1 MARNEYEAAYKADVL
16 SYPAALGLAKA
27 WEKTD
32 TTAAGSQRALDSY
45 KAACSLRPG
54 AIATFLA
61 AGNLA
66 MKLKQ
71 YATATELYSRA
82 VAANPA
88 DISAIDGLI
97 RALRNAGGQAKVA
110 DAYQRYRDTI
120 PVRKA
125 K

>member
-1 MARNEYEAAYKADVL
+1 
-16 SYPAALGLAKA
+16 
-27 WEKTD
+27 
-32 TTAAGSQRALDSY
+32 
-45 KAACSLRPG
+45 
-54 AIATFLA
+54 
-61 AGNLA
+61 

>member
-1 MARNEYEAAYKADVL
+1 MNLKKKQPELYK
-16 SYPAALGLAKA
+16 LGAVA
-27 WEKTD
+27 D
-32 TTAAGSQRALDSY
+32 TTAAGSQHALDSY

-71 YATATELYSRA
+71 YATAAELYSRA

-97 RALRNAGGQAKVA
+97 RALRNAGGQGKVA